1 VKNDPLINAK
11 KKFSRI
17 QQKIRQLHKSFIADV
32 IVPSIFV
39 LTISLVLSV
48 WLAPNLAQAFTAAGT
63 PINNQA
69 SATFFDNRTGRN
81 ERLDSNIV
89 STPVAKAIAF
99 TLNQSQNLVSAPG
112 SAVRFQH
119 AITNAGNSPESFN
132 LLLQDAYSGTFSF
145 TSVQLFADAN
155 NDGVADTNLPLAATP
170 VLAPGETFR
179 FLALAQIPTGA
190 GVGQEDRFTLIAA
203 PANGGA
209 PQQTNVDTVIITN
222 NAVIVVNK
230 AFSVSS
236 GPSPNSDVTVT
247 LTYANIGNSAATN
260 VSITDVI
267 GAPNVSPAYDT
278 TGMTYTSE
286 SGSWQ
291 SLALTDAPSGDTPG
305 INYRA
310 VSAGSGSNIVT
321 TVNALI
327 ATVAPGA
334 SGEVK
339 FKVDV
344 KAGLA
349 PGFAKTTNAALITYN
364 DGVSTQNA
372 PSNNTTYYR
381 VVADGPDLTLTK
393 RNSGGFSVGVKG
405 RFFINVTNIGA
416 GPTSGAVTVVDQM
429 PFGLIVDRA
438 ALPSGG
444 ADGWVCRIITSANPI
459 ARTGETVSCQSS
471 TLVLAGQDHVNLL
484 VLSVIPD
491 STLAAKTVTNT
502 ASVSGGGETALAT
515 ANNSATDSVQIG
527 ASASISGYA
536 WFDLNHDGI
545 RDSNEPPG
553 VNIVVELLNSAGGIV
568 AKARSGSDG
577 FYTLANLAPGAG
589 LKMVFRYPDGSSP
602 VASTPINGTLSQADP
617 SSTGVVSK
625 GVITNLT
632 LNPGLNVV
640 QQNLR
645 LDPSGVVY
653 DSVTRLP
660 VAGAV
665 VKLEGPAG
673 FNPVEHLV
681 GGLDNVEQTTGS
693 AGIYQ
698 FILLGGAP
706 TGVYRLAV
714 TSPAT
719 YRAGTSQILL
729 PSNSNNCSVAACLD
743 PTGIAPKGAV
753 LSIQP
758 ANIHTAPPLGQDT
771 TYYLAFYLDVAT
783 DPEIVNNH
791 IPLDPVAVNLPG
803 LLLEKTVNRPS
814 AEIGDAVQYTL
825 RVRNSSKSPFTQLQI
840 SDFFPNGFK
849 YVAGSARLDGNPL
862 TTDPIRDAATTYRF
876 AGLGD
881 LAPDS
886 LKVLTYA
893 AILAPGAQ
901 LGDGINRAYA
911 MSGGVVSNTAIAK
924 VNVTGGLFST
934 RGIVL
939 GKLYVDCNHN
949 HQQDAQ
955 ELGIPGVRFY
965 LQDGSFVVTD
975 SEGKFSFAGLPPRTH
990 VIKVDRTTLPLGS
1003 RLTSI
1008 SNRHSLDG
1016 QSRFIDLKN
1025 GELHRADFAE
1035 FSCTPA
1041 IVKAIKERRSKGEV
1055 ASIEVDRALQL
1066 KLDPEGKT
1074 NLPADIKALPAA
1086 GLLGATASTTTSS
1099 STSFL
1104 NSAFGSVLNPSSE
1117 GSQSIAPQTPL
1128 PLRPSALSDNQGQT
1142 LNDRLNQLDNSLA
1155 ILDLL
1160 GGDTLPIAQ
1169 TNIRIKGV
1177 LGATLRLSVNKAEV
1191 SDARIGVKS
1200 ELTDKQLQYREYIGV
1215 PLKAGTN
1222 EIMLT
1227 QLDSFGNLRG
1237 SQTISVVAPDQPGKV
1252 HIDLPTSGVGIADG
1266 VTPVAITVRIT
1277 DAKGVAVTART
1288 AITLEAS
1295 VGRWQVA
1302 DANRNEPGVQT
1313 FVQGGSAKF
1322 ELLPPLQPTDSRIAV
1337 SSGVLRADIVLPFVP
1352 ELRPLIGAGVI
1363 EGILNLRNL
1372 KQGSIQ
1378 PSRARDGFEQELR
1391 QFSRETSNGK
1401 TFAAARTAFFLK
1413 GKVKG
1418 EYLLTMA
1425 YDSDKEVRERLFRD
1439 IRPDEFYPV
1448 YGDSSV
1454 KGFDAQSTSR
1464 LYLRVDKFKSYLLWG
1479 DYSTINFNPAQK
1491 LAQYQRSLT
1500 GVKHHYENAGVKV
1513 DSFASRDTTRQAI
1526 KEIPANGTSGP
1537 FDIGLLN
1544 TLANS
1549 ERVEILTRDRS
1560 QPSIVIRSSV
1570 LSRFVDYAFEP
1581 LTGRILLRG
1590 PLASVDSLLNPNSL
1604 RITVEVDQGGEAF
1617 WVYGA
1622 SANVKLNNTF
1632 TVGAN
1637 FARNANPVADSFR
1650 TMTGVNALIQFSERT
1665 VLTAEL
1671 AKTLKA
1677 DGIGGRAERVEFNHD
1692 GGPFKVRALMAK
1704 SSPGFENPAAPIRPG
1719 REEVAGRVAYNL
1731 TPTTVVASEV
1741 LQSKEL
1747 VSGATRNGVLVN
1759 VEHALSSTAKIEVG
1773 VRKIVEDVPTSSN
1786 LSGLVNGA
1794 PAQTDITSVRVK
1806 ATSQVPGLPTALAYG
1821 EVEQDIN
1828 NADKRVVALG
1838 GEYQFLGR
1846 GKLYARHE
1854 FQSSLQGAFALNNLQ
1869 RTNSTVVGVSTEY
1882 MANGTLFSEYRGRDS
1897 FGLRTTEAAVGLRNI
1912 IPLSDGL
1919 RMNTN
1924 VERVQSI
1931 SGSKDQ
1937 NSQAYGVGLDYTASQ
1952 LWKGSTRAE
1961 YRDATTS
1968 RSYLHT
1974 ADAAIKLARD
1984 WTALGRHTWSAIET
1998 KASSASISSER
2009 VLQRLRMGLAYR
2021 QTDTNFFDAL
2031 ALVEKKRESD
2041 TALTALNTSRDVW
2054 IGSAHANF
2062 QPTRSVVLNGQVAS
2076 KWAKE
2081 NLSGIPTNSHTS
2093 LIGARVT
2100 YDLSERW
2107 DVSAMAS
2114 RLINHSTGVSQRGLG
2129 VEVGYLLHSNV
2140 WLSAGY
2146 NFMGY
2151 RDADLAVGNH
2161 ADKGAYL
2168 RLRFKFDEDT
2178 FKRTPEAFR

>member
-1 VKNDPLINAK
+1 VKNDPLINAQPIPLRLK
-11 KKFSRI
+11 QTARK
-17 QQKIRQLHKSFIADV
+17 LHKSFKAAV
-32 IVPSIFV
+32 IVPSILIL
-39 LTISLVLSV
+39 LTASLL
-48 WLAPNLAQAFTAAGT
+48 LAPNSAQAFTAAGT

-69 SATFFDNRTGRN
+69 SATFFDNGTGRN

-89 STPVAKAIAF
+89 STPVAKAVAF

-112 SAVRFQH
+112 ASVRFQH
-119 AITNAGNSPESFN
+119 AITNIGNSPESFN
-132 LLLQDAYSGTFSF
+132 LLLQDAFAGTFSF
-145 TSVQLFADAN
+145 TSVQIFADVN
-155 NDGVADTNLPLAATP
+155 NDGVADSNLPLTATP
-170 VLAPGETFR
+170 VLAPGETFQ
-179 FLALAQIPTGA
+179 FLALAQIPTSA
-190 GVGQEDRFTLIAA
+190 GVGQEDRFTLIVA

-209 PQQTNVDTVIITN
+209 PQQTNVDTVTITN
-222 NAVIVVNK
+222 NAVMVVNK

-260 VSITDVI
+260 VSISDVI
-267 GAPNVSPAYDT
+267 GAPNASPTYDT
-278 TGMTYTSE
+278 TGMQYTPE
-286 SGSWQ
+286 TGSWQ
-291 SLALTDAPSGDTPG
+291 TLALTDAPGGDTTG
-305 INYRA
+305 IDYRA
-310 VSAGSGSNIVT
+310 VSVGAGSGAVT
-321 TVNALI
+321 TVTAVI
-327 ATVAPGA
+327 ANVAPGA
-334 SGEVK
+334 SGVVK

-349 PGFAKTTNAALITYN
+349 PGVAKTTNAALVTYN
-364 DGVSTQNA
+364 DGVSTQSA

-393 RNSGGFSVGVKG
+393 RNSGAFSVGVKG
-405 RFFINVTNIGA
+405 RYFLKVSNIGA

-429 PFGLIVDRA
+429 PFGMLVDAA
-438 ALPSGG
+438 ALPNGG
-444 ADGWVCRIITSANPI
+444 ADGWVCSIIAAASPI

-471 TLVLAGQDHVNLL
+471 ALVLAGQDHVNLL
-484 VLSVIPD
+484 VLVVTPENA
-491 STLAAKTVTNT
+491 LAAKTVTNI
-502 ASVSGGGETALAT
+502 ASVNGGGETSLAGS
-515 ANNSATDSVQIG
+515 NNSATDSALIG

-536 WFDLNHDGI
+536 WFDLNHDSI
-545 RDSNEPPG
+545 RGANEPPG
-553 VNIVVELLNSAGGIV
+553 VNMVVELLNSAGIVV
-568 AKARSGSDG
+568 AKARSGADG
-577 FYTLANLAPGAG
+577 FYSLENLAPGSG
-589 LKMVFRYPDGSSP
+589 FKIVFRYPDGSTP
-602 VASTPINGTLSQADP
+602 VASTPINGTLGLADP

-632 LNPGLNVV
+632 LTPGLNVV

-673 FNPVEHLV
+673 FNSVEHLV
-681 GGLDNVEQTTGS
+681 GGLDNVEQTTGNS
-693 AGIYQ
+693 GIYQ

-706 TGVYRLAV
+706 TGIYKLAV
-714 TSPAT
+714 TSPSP
-719 YRAGTSQILL
+719 YRPGTSQALQ
-729 PSNSNNCSVAACLD
+729 PGNSINCSVAACLD
-743 PTGIAPKGAV
+743 PTGLAPQGGV

-758 ANIHTAPPLGQDT
+758 ANIHTAPPVGQDT
-771 TYYLAFYLDVAT
+771 TYYLAFYIDVAT

-791 IPLDPVAVNLPG
+791 IPIDPISMNMPG

-814 AEIGDAVQYTL
+814 AEIGDAVQYSL
-825 RVRNSSKSPFTQLQI
+825 RVRNSSKSLFTQVQI
-840 SDFFPNGFK
+840 SDTFPNGFK
-849 YVAGSARLDGNPL
+849 YVPGSARLDGSPL
-862 TTDPIRDAATTYRF
+862 STDPIRDAATTYRF
-876 AGLGD
+876 KGLGD

-886 LKVLTYA
+886 VKVLTYA
-893 AILAPGAQ
+893 AVLSPGSQ

-911 MSGGVVSNTAIAK
+911 LSGGVLSNTAIAK
-924 VNVTGGLFST
+924 VNVTGGVFTT

-949 HQQDAQ
+949 HQQDEQ

-990 VIKVDRTTLPLGS
+990 IIKVDRTTLPFGS

-1008 SNRHSLDG
+1008 SNRHALDG

-1041 IVKAIKERRSKGEV
+1041 IVKAVKERRSKGEV

-1074 NLPADIKALPAA
+1074 NLPADIKALPAT
-1086 GLLGATASTTTSS
+1086 GLLGSINSTSTSS
-1099 STSFL
+1099 SAILF
-1104 NSAFGSVLNPSSE
+1104 NGAFGSVFNPTSE
-1117 GSQSIAPQTPL
+1117 GSLSVAPQTPI
-1128 PLRPSALSDNQGQT
+1128 PQMLSGLFDGNGQT
-1142 LNDRLNQLDNSLA
+1142 LNERLGQLDNSLA
-1155 ILDLL
+1155 ILDLRS
-1160 GGDTLPIAQ
+1160 GDTLPIAQ
-1169 TNIRIKGV
+1169 SNIRIKGV
-1177 LGATLRLSVNKAEV
+1177 LGATLRLSVNKVEV

-1200 ELTDKQLQYREYIGV
+1200 ELADKQLQYREYIGV
-1215 PLKAGTN
+1215 PLKPGPN
-1222 EIMLT
+1222 EILLT
-1227 QLDSFGNLRG
+1227 QLDNFGNLRG
-1237 SQTISVVAPDQPGKV
+1237 SQTITVVAPDQPGRV
-1252 HIDLPTSGVGIADG
+1252 HIDLPASGVGIADG
-1266 VTPVAITVRIT
+1266 VTPVVINVRIT

-1302 DANRNEPGVQT
+1302 DANKNEPGVQT

-1337 SSGVLRADIVLPFVP
+1337 SSGVLRADTVLPFVP

-1378 PSRARDGFEQELR
+1378 PTRARDGFEQELR
-1391 QFSRETSNGK
+1391 QFSRETSNGR

-1413 GKVKG
+1413 GKVQG

-1454 KGFDAQSTSR
+1454 KGFDAQTTSR

-1500 GVKHHYENAGVKV
+1500 GVKHHYENNGVTV
-1513 DSFASRDTTRQAI
+1513 DSFASRDTTRQVI

-1537 FDIGLLN
+1537 FEIGLIN
-1544 TLANS
+1544 TLVNS
-1549 ERVEILTRDRS
+1549 ERVEVLTRDRS

-1590 PLASVDSLLNPNSL
+1590 PLASVDSRLNPNSL

-1617 WVYGA
+1617 WVYGTSA
-1622 SANVKLNNTF
+1622 SVKLNNTF

-1637 FARNANPVADSFR
+1637 FARNSNPVAESFR
-1650 TMTGVNALIQFSERT
+1650 TMTGVNALVQFAERSI
-1665 VLTAEL
+1665 LTAEL
-1671 AKTLKA
+1671 AKTMKA
-1677 DGIGGRAERVEFNHD
+1677 DGTSGHAERVEFNHD
-1692 GGPFKVRALMAK
+1692 GGPFKARALLAK
-1704 SSPGFENPAAPIRPG
+1704 SSAGFENPAAPIRPG

-1731 TPTTVVASEV
+1731 APTTVVASEV
-1741 LQSKEL
+1741 LHSKEL

-1759 VEHALSSTAKIEVG
+1759 LEHAINGTAKIEVG
-1773 VRKIVEDVPTSSN
+1773 VRKITENVPTSSTTPA
-1786 LSGLVNGA
+1786 LATGV
-1794 PAQTDITSVRVK
+1794 PAQTDITSIRVK
-1806 ATSQVPGLPTALAYG
+1806 ATSQIPGLPTALAYG
-1821 EVEQDIN
+1821 EVEQDISN
-1828 NADKRVVALG
+1828 VDKRLVALG

-1869 RTNSTVVGVSTEY
+1869 RTNSTVVGVSSEY
-1882 MANGTLFSEYRGRDS
+1882 MTNGTLFSEYRGRDS

-1912 IPLSDGL
+1912 IPISDGL

-1924 VERVQSI
+1924 VERVQSL

-1974 ADAAIKLARD
+1974 ADAAVKLARD

-1998 KASSASISSER
+1998 KGASASIASER

-2021 QTDTNFFDAL
+2021 QTDTNYFDAL
-2031 ALVEKKRESD
+2031 ALIEKKRESD
-2041 TALTALNTSRDVW
+2041 TALTAINSSREVW

-2093 LIGARVT
+2093 LIGMRVT

-2114 RLINHSTGVSQRGLG
+2114 RLVNHSTGVSQRGLG
-2129 VEVGYLLHSNV
+2129 VEAGYLLYSNV

-2151 RDADLAVGNH
+2151 RDADLAVGSH